1 MFIRTSG
8 SLGPIKSIG
17 DIMKVDNTIKV
28 MKLAKEIADYGEIL
42 SGLGRD
48 EELDKV
54 VIKKV
59 IQRVADLHK
68 QIVEIPVEE
77 S

>member
-1 MFIRTSG
+1 
-8 SLGPIKSIG
+8 
-17 DIMKVDNTIKV
+17 MKVDNTIKV